1 MHLVLAALAVMS
13 MEIFATE
20 KKALLKSMESLNMR
34 EEGQAELTPA
44 NVPEQRSMA
53 QAGAYQGWAGSAG
66 PSVPYSTTFVY
77 RSSTATG

>member
-1 MHLVLAALAVMS
+1 MHLVLAALTVMS

-53 QAGAYQGWAGSAG
+53 QAGAY
-66 PSVPYSTTFVY
+66 
-77 RSSTATG
+77 